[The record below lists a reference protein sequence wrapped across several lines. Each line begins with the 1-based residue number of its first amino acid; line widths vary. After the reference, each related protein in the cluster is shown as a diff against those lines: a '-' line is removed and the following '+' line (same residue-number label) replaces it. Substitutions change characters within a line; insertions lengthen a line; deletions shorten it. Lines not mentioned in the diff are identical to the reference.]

1 MRLTGE
7 GLTLSAR
14 GRRTNLW
21 RVLVLLALIGGGIWL
36 TRLVEAGQ
44 VEPLFLPT
52 PTSTRPAASF
62 YDEAQVHF
70 SAGDLGKAIEA
81 YQAAAALRPDDP
93 RLWAELARVQTYFS
107 SLQPNQER
115 RLARLAEARQSI
127 ERAVEINPDDPFA
140 QAVRALVYDWS
151 ASAYAGDDRVL
162 FDEYLRTAAD
172 AAVTAER
179 LEPNNVL
186 AQAYKAEVLLD
197 QQNWAQAVDLDERA
211 VAQAESDPTFP
222 SAYKVD
228 VHRVYAQVLETG
240 GAYNAAIQEYRKAV
254 AINPNLTF
262 LYLKIGANYRRLRD
276 VDNALEAFDTAVRI
290 NEQNNVQDP
299 IPYLAIGRTYLQEG
313 EFFVAAR
320 NVERAVIVDPGN
332 AELWGFLGI
341 VYYKARNYESAMDV
355 LACAVEGCSSL
366 QTGELFCERLEIL
379 FCNDPEQASIAD
391 YGTDVIGVSLG
402 AGTVEYYYTYASA
415 LAFQKRCADAEP
427 YFQQLLAAYGDDPIV
442 VGIVEEN
449 RSICAGDL
457 LPPAPATPAD
467 SMPETNS

>member
-1 MRLTGE
+1 M
-7 GLTLSAR
+7 
-14 GRRTNLW
+14 
-21 RVLVLLALIGGGIWL
+21 
-36 TRLVEAGQ
+36 
-44 VEPLFLPT
+44 
-52 PTSTRPAASF
+52 
-62 YDEAQVHF
+62 
-70 SAGDLGKAIEA
+70 
-81 YQAAAALRPDDP
+81 
-93 RLWAELARVQTYFS
+93 
-107 SLQPNQER
+107 
-115 RLARLAEARQSI
+115 
-127 ERAVEINPDDPFA
+127 
-140 QAVRALVYDWS
+140 
-151 ASAYAGDDRVL
+151 
-162 FDEYLRTAAD
+162 
-172 AAVTAER
+172 
-179 LEPNNVL
+179 L
-186 AQAYKAEVLLD
+186 AQAFKAEVLLD
-197 QQNWAQAVDLDERA
+197 QQNWAQAIDLAERA
-211 VAQAESDPTFP
+211 VAQAEGDPNFS

-320 NVERAVIVDPGN
+320 NVERAVTVDPGN

-355 LACAVEGCSSL
+355 LACAVEGCSAL

-379 FCNDPEQASIAD
+379 FCNDPERASAAD

-427 YFQQLLAAYGDDPIV
+427 YFLQLLSAYGDDPIV

-457 LPPAPATPAD
+457 PLPAPATPPD
-467 SMPETNS
+467 STPPETNS